1 MATSDDTSL
10 RKTPL
15 RIDELTR
22 GDHPHLLLDD
32 VVFYFGDYTA
42 RAGYE
47 HSECNQLVFNLKK
60 PMKYRGSGQWAYKTK
75 AIERCAQLIRP
86 NVANILGQISFV
98 PVPPSKVKDDE
109 GFDDSRERQRFPVT
123 AVLMEQQSQR
133 ELGMLDEYF
142 IAKVYQHCSA
152 HSIMKAQ
159 MRALQ
164 HELEAKEYLGL
175 SGRKRGV
182 KLFRR

>member
-1 MATSDDTSL
+1 MVSVPFSETIDSFFSL
-10 RKTPL
+10 ASSTFDGAFEGAVVNHSRN
-15 RIDELTR
+15 
-22 GDHPHLLLDD
+22 
-32 VVFYFGDYTA
+32 VVFSERVKVVEIPSA
-42 RAGYE
+42 RDLSRKERNSLWHPEPADPKTSKIRKLLCVIE
-47 HSECNQLVFNLKK
+47 DFSE
-60 PMKYRGSGQWAYKTK
+60 RDESR
-75 AIERCAQLIRP
+75 E
-86 NVANILGQISFV
+86 
-98 PVPPSKVKDDE
+98 DDE

-175 SGRKRGV
+175 SGRKRGM